1 MQLIGVKTFRLTLL
15 LYDIDMGDDM
25 NSVQALI
32 RRAERDVAVIE
43 SVRRARESMK
53 LIHLRLMEFE
63 ETRIDVDLAEDIQRL
78 GAVLM
83 LLGYSGR
90 L

>member
-1 MQLIGVKTFRLTLL
+1 
-15 LYDIDMGDDM
+15 M

>member
-1 MQLIGVKTFRLTLL
+1 
-15 LYDIDMGDDM
+15 MGDDM

-53 LIHLRLMEFE
+53 LIHLRLVEFE
-63 ETRIDVDLAEDIQRL
+63 ETRMDIDLEEDIQRL

-83 LLGYSGR
+83 LLGYPGR

>member
-1 MQLIGVKTFRLTLL
+1 
-15 LYDIDMGDDM
+15 MGDDM
-25 NSVQALI
+25 NSIQALI

-53 LIHLRLMEFE
+53 LIHLRLMELE
-63 ETRIDVDLAEDIQRL
+63 ETRIDIDLGEDIQRL

-83 LLGYSGR
+83 LLGYPGR

>member
-1 MQLIGVKTFRLTLL
+1 
-15 LYDIDMGDDM
+15 M
-25 NSVQALI
+25 NSAQALI

-53 LIHLRLMEFE
+53 LIHLRLVEFE
-63 ETRIDVDLAEDIQRL
+63 ETRMDIDLAEDIQRL

-83 LLGYSGR
+83 LLGYPGR

>member
-1 MQLIGVKTFRLTLL
+1 
-15 LYDIDMGDDM
+15 M
-25 NSVQALI
+25 NRVQALI

-43 SVRRARESMK
+43 AVRRARDSMK
-53 LIHLRLMEFE
+53 LIHLGRLEIE
-63 ETRIDVDLAEDIQRL
+63 DTSIVIDLAEDIQRL

-83 LLGYSGR
+83 LLGYPGK

>member
-1 MQLIGVKTFRLTLL
+1 
-15 LYDIDMGDDM
+15 M

-32 RRAERDVAVIE
+32 RRTERDVAVIE
-43 SVRRARESMK
+43 SVWHARESMK
-53 LIHLRLMEFE
+53 LIHQRLMEFE
-63 ETRIDVDLAEDIQRL
+63 ETRIEIDLAEDIQRL

-83 LLGYSGR
+83 LLGYPGR

>member
-1 MQLIGVKTFRLTLL
+1 MRLFEVALTLL
-15 LYDIDMGDDM
+15 LCDIDMGDDM

-53 LIHLRLMEFE
+53 LIHLRLVEFE
-63 ETRIDVDLAEDIQRL
+63 ETRMDIDLEEDIQRL

-83 LLGYSGR
+83 LLGYPGR

>member
-1 MQLIGVKTFRLTLL
+1 
-15 LYDIDMGDDM
+15 M

-32 RRAERDVAVIE
+32 RRTERDAAVIE
-43 SVRRARESMK
+43 SVQRARESMK
-53 LIHLRLMEFE
+53 LIHLRLIEFQGTKIE
-63 ETRIDVDLAEDIQRL
+63 IDLGEDIQRL

-83 LLGYSGR
+83 LLGYPGK

>member
-1 MQLIGVKTFRLTLL
+1 
-15 LYDIDMGDDM
+15 M

-32 RRAERDVAVIE
+32 RRTERDVAVIE
-43 SVRRARESMK
+43 SVWHARESMK
-53 LIHLRLMEFE
+53 LVHQRLMEFE
-63 ETRIDVDLAEDIQRL
+63 ETRIEIDLAEDIQRL

-83 LLGYSGR
+83 LLGYPGR